1 MMCSFRWGIVS
12 TLRSLLNRIMPT
24 APHEPERQRILYVC
38 EHEMPPEVF
47 ALVRLTWYHNGK
59 ADHVEEI
66 VLEEEEDMMPGFTQ
80 VIDEALKAGADVS
93 IQTQYDAKSLGIYAT
108 Q

>member
-12 TLRSLLNRIMPT
+12 MLGSLLNRIMPT

-38 EHEMPPEVF
+38 EHKLPPEVF
-47 ALVRLTWYHNGK
+47 ALVRLTWYYKGK
-59 ADHVEEI
+59 VDRVDEV
-66 VLEEEEDMMPGFTQ
+66 VLEEEEDIMPGFTH
-80 VIDEALKAGADVS
+80 VIGEALKAGADVS
-93 IQTQYDAKSLGIYAT
+93 IQTEYDSESLGIYAS

>member
-12 TLRSLLNRIMPT
+12 MLGSLLNRIMPT

-38 EHEMPPEVF
+38 EHELPPEVF
-47 ALVRLTWYHNGK
+47 ALVRLTWYHKGK
-59 ADHVEEI
+59 VDRVDEV
-66 VLEEEEDMMPGFTQ
+66 VLEEEEDIMPGFTH
-80 VIDEALKAGADVS
+80 VIGEALKAGADVS
-93 IQTQYDAKSLGIYAT
+93 IQTEYDSESLGIYAS